1 MSLTPS
7 NMLSLGTSMPSFELP
22 TAEGKPVSSKDFA
35 DRPTVAAFICNHCP
49 FVVHIAPSFS
59 AFAKECAA
67 RGVNVV
73 AINSNDIENYPD
85 DSPEKM
91 IEFGKKHDFSFPYL
105 FDATQHVARSF
116 DAACTPDFYLF
127 GGNGRLFY
135 RGRYDASRPGNSVAT
150 SGSDL
155 KGALSAL
162 EKDEP
167 APKEQHPSMGCNIKW
182 RT

>member
-22 TAEGKPVSSKDFA
+22 TAEGKPISSKEFA
-35 DRPTVAAFICNHCP
+35 DRPTIVAFICNHCP

-73 AINSNDIENYPD
+73 AINSNDIESYPD

-91 IEFGKKHDFSFPYL
+91 IEFGKRHDFSFPYL
-105 FDATQHVARSF
+105 FDATQHAARSF

-127 GGNGRLFY
+127 GGDGRLFY

-155 KGALSAL
+155 RGAVSAL
-162 EKDEP
+162 EKGDP
-167 APKEQHPSMGCNIKW
+167 APEEQHPSMGCNIKW